1 MSEEQLKAFLEKIK
15 GDTGLQEKLKA
26 AADVD
31 AVLAIAKET
40 GFSITAND
48 LTKPQSDLSDQE
60 LEGVAGGDQ
69 AGDLV
74 KGMACFILILAPSL
88 SCVV

>member
-1 MSEEQLKAFLEKIK
+1 MSEEQLKAFLEKVK
-15 GDTGLQEKLKA
+15 GDTSLQEQLKA

-69 AGDLV
+69 AGDLAV
-74 KGMACFILILAPSL
+74 GMACAVFMWIPSV